1 MSKLFQIL
9 PEIAVLVGV
18 IGAILFVVLVFRDP
32 SRPQW
37 LRWNWVAIAAS
48 IAVAAVFTV
57 ALGVMIAASVSAGFG
72 VGSAILLTVA
82 IAGAAGYAMVRG
94 FNIGARLRRC
104 DAGQSPFSSRA
115 ADEAPKPSGQPAFKG
130 PAGA

>member
-9 PEIAVLVGV
+9 PEIALLVGV
-18 IGAILFVVLVFRDP
+18 FGAMLFVILVFRDP
-32 SRPQW
+32 TRPTW
-37 LRWNWVAIAAS
+37 LRWNWVAVAAS
-48 IAVAAVFTV
+48 IAIAAAFTV
-57 ALGVMIAASVSAGFG
+57 ALGTMIAASVSAGFG

-94 FNIGARLRRC
+94 FNLGERLRRC
-104 DAGQSPFSSRA
+104 DAGQSPFSSPA
-115 ADEAPKPSGQPAFKG
+115 GIEVPKPAGQPPFKG